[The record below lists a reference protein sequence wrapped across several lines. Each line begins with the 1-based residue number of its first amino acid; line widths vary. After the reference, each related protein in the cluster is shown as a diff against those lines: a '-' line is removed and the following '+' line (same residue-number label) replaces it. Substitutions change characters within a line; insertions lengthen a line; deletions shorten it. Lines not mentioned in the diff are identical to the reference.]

1 MTANVE
7 QVAQRATKEATAQTK
22 TLTTFWRKVTE
33 DWALNFSGMLAY
45 NYLTAL
51 APILLAMLAIGGM
64 VLGTLS
70 PQAYASFVQSL
81 SSRFPAGEGQAFISS
96 SLKALQHSA
105 GVLLIIAVLTAVFSG
120 SRLFVALDNIFAV
133 IYRVDVRSLIKQNI
147 MAILMMLLFLI
158 LAPLS
163 FFAGSIPGLVLGF
176 VLPSGAQRNGFVESA
191 EGFVGGLLVAF
202 MMFAAIYAFVPN
214 RKLEWRFIW
223 PGALA
228 ASALLNIY
236 EMLFP
241 IYQHLF
247 LSKAGLGSVAGFAV
261 VILIFLYYI
270 GFITLIGAEI
280 NAWVS
285 GLRPL
290 NATLPEL
297 FKQERLEGI
306 GEASHGAKT
315 ASAGTSSGMTLAR
328 AHPGEARQRVIS
340 RQLASAQPH
349 QPHQPHQAHPKRD
362 THKQETPKRD
372 EHAKQGMGAAPGGK
386 KREGVAGLA
395 AAITTV
401 GAMLGAGVALA
412 WRRISQPPLPSM

>member
-1 MTANVE
+1 MAASVE
-7 QVAQRATKEATAQTK
+7 QAAHQATKEATTEAK
-22 TLTTFWRKVTE
+22 TLTTFWKKVTE

-51 APILLAMLAIGGM
+51 APILLAMLAIGGL

-70 PQAYASFVQSL
+70 PEAYAAFVQSL
-81 SSRFPAGEGQAFISS
+81 SSRFPAGEGQTFISS

-105 GVLLIIAVLTAVFSG
+105 GVLLIIAVVTAVFSG
-120 SRLFVALDNIFAV
+120 SRLFVALDNLFAV
-133 IYRVDVRSLIKQNI
+133 IYRVDVRSLIKQNV

-163 FFAGSIPGLVLGF
+163 FFAGSIPGLALGF
-176 VLPSGAQRNGFVESA
+176 VLPAGAQRNGFVESA

-202 MMFAAIYAFVPN
+202 IMFAAIYSFVPN
-214 RKLEWRFIW
+214 RKLEWRFVW

-236 EMLFP
+236 EVLFP

-270 GFITLIGAEI
+270 GFITLMGAEI

-297 FKQERLEGI
+297 FQQERLEGI
-306 GEASHGAKT
+306 GEASHGAQT
-315 ASAGTSSGMTLAR
+315 SSAGTGGGMALAG

-349 QPHQPHQAHPKRD
+349 QTHPKRD
-362 THKQETPKRD
+362 THKQEHKHETPKRD
-372 EHAKQGMGAAPGGK
+372 EHAKQGAGAAPAGGK
-386 KREGVAGLA
+386 KRGGAAGLA

>member
-1 MTANVE
+1 MAANIG
-7 QVAQRATKEATAQTK
+7 QAAQQATKDATAEAK

-51 APILLAMLAIGGM
+51 APILLALLAIGGL

-70 PQAYASFVQSL
+70 PAAYTSFVQSL
-81 SSRFPAGEGQAFISS
+81 SSHFPAGQGQTFIGS
-96 SLKALQHSA
+96 SLKSLQHSA
-105 GVLLIIAVLTAVFSG
+105 GVLLIIAVVTAVFSG
-120 SRLFVALDNIFAV
+120 SRLFVALDNTFAV

-163 FFAGSIPGLVLGF
+163 FFAGSIPGFVLGF
-176 VLPSGAQRNGFVESA
+176 VLPSGVQRNGFVEGI
-191 EGFVGGLLVAF
+191 EGFVGGLLVGF
-202 MMFAAIYAFVPN
+202 IMFAAIYFIVPN
-214 RKLEWRFIW
+214 RKLDWRATW

-236 EMLFP
+236 EVLFP

-280 NAWVS
+280 NTWVS

-290 NATLPEL
+290 GATLPEL
-297 FKQERLEGI
+297 FQQERLEGV
-306 GEASHGAKT
+306 GEESKGAKVS
-315 ASAGTSSGMTLAR
+315 SAGMSYGASLAS

-340 RQLASAQPH
+340 QQLASAQPH
-349 QPHQPHQAHPKRD
+349 HARPKRD
-362 THKQETPKRD
+362 SQKHDKHAQQGAEAATGGTKR
-372 EHAKQGMGAAPGGK
+372 GGI
-386 KREGVAGLA
+386 AGPA
-395 AAITTV
+395 AALTTV
-401 GAMLGAGVALA
+401 GAMLGAGMALA